1 MDDTQLTKGPDLDI
15 DAILKHLSIFFAHW
29 KKTAIFCI
37 AITVISAV
45 ILLVMPNHYTAQVT
59 ILPSSGKS
67 ELSGLFTLASQLG
80 YSSGQNE
87 PAFNIPQVIAKVIR
101 SQLIADMLSEK
112 TYFSSR
118 HNKKLTL
125 AQVFDIKEDNPNRLK
140 YYLYQAFNNAILIN
154 IDTKIKTVDLS
165 VQTSDPNISAQLAND
180 IIEALDN
187 YNKTYRINKAKLN
200 REFIEKRLLE
210 TQQKLAMSENELKIF
225 RERNMRIADSP
236 LLQLKLQQLLRDQRV
251 QEELYLILIKEYEAA
266 KLQEVRD
273 TPIIDIIEK
282 AQPPVIK
289 SGPRRLKTLLVIML
303 MSLLLSGAAI
313 WGREYLYSRG
323 WLQKVL
329 GLEGYKVLVGD
340 LGKIRLQMRKYTP
353 RQKQR

>member
-15 DAILKHLSIFFAHW
+15 ESILKHLSILLMHW
-29 KKTAIFCI
+29 KWTALFCS
-37 AITVISAV
+37 AVTVIAV
-45 ILLVMPNHYTAQVT
+45 VVLLIIPNYYTAQVT

-67 ELSGLFTLASQLG
+67 ELLGLFTLASQLG

-87 PAFNIPQVIAKVIR
+87 PAFNIPQVIAKVMR
-101 SQLIADMLSEK
+101 SQVIADMLSEK

-125 AQVFDIKEDNPNRLK
+125 AQVFDIKENDPIRLK
-140 YYLYQAFNNAILIN
+140 YYLYLAFNNAISIN
-154 IDTKIKTVDLS
+154 IDTKIKTIDLA

-180 IIEALDN
+180 IIEALNN
-187 YNKTYRINKAKLN
+187 YNKTYRINNAKLN
-200 REFIEKRLLE
+200 REFVEKRLQE
-210 TQQKLAMSENELKIF
+210 TQQKLAMSENELKNF
-225 RERNMRIADSP
+225 RERNRRIADSP
-236 LLQLKLQQLLRDQRV
+236 LLQLRLQQLLRDQRV
-251 QEELYLILIKEYEAA
+251 QEELYLILMKEYEMA
-266 KLQEVRD
+266 KLQEVKD

-282 AQPPVIK
+282 AQPPVVK

-323 WLQKVL
+323 WLQKIFA
-329 GLEGYKVLVGD
+329 LEGYKVFVGD
-340 LGKIRLQMRKYTP
+340 LGKIRLQMRKYVS